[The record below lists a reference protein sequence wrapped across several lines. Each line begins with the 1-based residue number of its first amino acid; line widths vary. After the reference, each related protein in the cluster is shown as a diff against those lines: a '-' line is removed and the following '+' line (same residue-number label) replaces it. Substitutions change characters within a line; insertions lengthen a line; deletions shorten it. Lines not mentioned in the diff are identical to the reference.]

1 MNEEKKGGPLGLGI
15 IDAIRGGVGSAFTPQ
30 DAAQNYAMNAI
41 KGRMNQ
47 SEPTIREMF
56 EKEFK
61 QARMEGKEIFEFMGK
76 MYNTKTAEEVQ
87 GMSKGGEFPD
97 LNNDGETTYADILKG
112 RGVYA
117 QGDEVTKNLASEQD
131 ERIKQLYSGA
141 TDADLSMLGQMQRN
155 PIPGTPE
162 DYEKKIYLLEKEIAS
177 QFKEYHGAVE
187 GGFEEQA
194 AARLQG
200 IQEMMAQ
207 RLQLKN
213 EYTNQFNSNKVKG
226 MAEGGEAIDNEL
238 AGMQMS
244 EEDAM
249 AEVGSAQEEMQMIQQ
264 LVVVVQQLLA
274 EGISEEDLVA
284 FLKEQG
290 LDEEDINSLMQM
302 VMQQMQQ
309 GQEDPIASELQEMQ

>member
-97 LNNDGETTYADILKG
+97 LTGDGKVTQADILKG

-117 QGDEVTKNLASEQD
+117 QGDEVIQNMYLEKPDYRDNIDFSRD
-131 ERIKQLYSGA
+131 MK
-141 TDADLSMLGQMQRN
+141 
-155 PIPGTPE
+155 PGTPE

-200 IQEMMAQ
+200 IQEMMTQ

-213 EYTNQFNSNKVKG
+213 EYTNQFNSNKVKS
-226 MAEGGEAIDNEL
+226 MAEGGEAIDDEL

-249 AEVGSAQEEMQMIQQ
+249 AEIQGIAPQTKMIEQLVMAVMQM
-264 LVVVVQQLLA
+264 VQQ
-274 EGISEEDLVA
+274 GIGEQEIID

-290 LDEEDINSLMQM
+290 LDDEDIEDLFTM

-309 GQEDPIASELQEMQ
+309 GQQGQEDPIANELQEMS

>member
-1 MNEEKKGGPLGLGI
+1 MNRFQKGIENLRI
-15 IDAIRGGVGSAFTPQ
+15 
-30 DAAQNYAMNAI
+30 
-41 KGRMNQ
+41 
-47 SEPTIREMF
+47 SEDGQMPVDMQI
-56 EKEFK
+56 
-61 QARMEGKEIFEFMGK
+61 ARMLQEQGKTISDMDRNLIKQMLASGNSPEVVIKTILGQSGKTMPNMGRQ
-76 MYNTKTAEEVQ
+76 MMA
-87 GMSKGGEFPD
+87 GGGTPFPD
-97 LNNDGETTYADILKG
+97 LTGDGKVTQADILKG

-117 QGDEVTKNLASEQD
+117 QGDEVIQNMYLEKPDYRDNIDFSRD
-131 ERIKQLYSGA
+131 MK
-141 TDADLSMLGQMQRN
+141 
-155 PIPGTPE
+155 PGTPE

-194 AARLQG
+194 AAKLQE
-200 IQEMMAQ
+200 IQQMMAQ

-226 MAEGGEAIDNEL
+226 MAEGGEAIDDEL

-249 AEVGSAQEEMQMIQQ
+249 AEIQSIAPQTKMIEQLVMAVMQM
-264 LVVVVQQLLA
+264 VQQ
-274 EGISEEDLVA
+274 GIGEQEIID

-290 LDEEDINSLMQM
+290 LDDEDIEDLFTM

-309 GQEDPIASELQEMQ
+309 GQQDPIANELQEMS

>member
-97 LNNDGETTYADILKG
+97 LTGDGKVTQADILKG

-117 QGDEVTKNLASEQD
+117 QGDEVIQNMYLEKPDYRDNIDFSRD
-131 ERIKQLYSGA
+131 MK
-141 TDADLSMLGQMQRN
+141 
-155 PIPGTPE
+155 PGTPE

-194 AARLQG
+194 AAKLQG
-200 IQEMMAQ
+200 IQEMMTQ

-213 EYTNQFNSNKVKG
+213 EYTNQFNSNKVKS
-226 MAEGGEAIDNEL
+226 MAEGGEAIDDEL

-249 AEVGSAQEEMQMIQQ
+249 AEIQGIAPQTKMIEQLVMAVMQM
-264 LVVVVQQLLA
+264 VQQ
-274 EGISEEDLVA
+274 GIGEQEIID

-290 LDEEDINSLMQM
+290 LDDEDIEDLFTM

-309 GQEDPIASELQEMQ
+309 GQEDPIASELQEMS

>member
-117 QGDEVTKNLASEQD
+117 QG
-131 ERIKQLYSGA
+131 
-141 TDADLSMLGQMQRN
+141 
-155 PIPGTPE
+155 
-162 DYEKKIYLLEKEIAS
+162 
-177 QFKEYHGAVE
+177 
-187 GGFEEQA
+187 
-194 AARLQG
+194 
-200 IQEMMAQ
+200 
-207 RLQLKN
+207 
-213 EYTNQFNSNKVKG
+213 
-226 MAEGGEAIDNEL
+226 GEAIDDEI